1 MIPSKKEGIC
11 TVCGHKQPLTF
22 QIGDSLT
29 CSKCGHIVKPIMY
42 PFNYLPLKRGDCDG
56 TQNIGETRWS

>member
-22 QIGDSLT
+22 QIGDPLT

-42 PFNYLPLKRGDCDG
+42 PIKYS
-56 TQNIGETRWS
+56 I